1 MLKDTPLAPIRLLP
15 PQLADQIAAG
25 EVIERPASV
34 LKELIENALDAG
46 ATRIDIDLQKGGVE
60 LIRVSDDGHGIPADE
75 MTLAISRHATSKI
88 SMLDDLLRLHSLG
101 FRGEAL
107 ASICSVSQWEIA
119 SRTGGRDEAFRLTG
133 QMPDKVLAAN
143 HARGTTVSIHELF
156 GNTPARR
163 KFLRTERTELRYCDD
178 VIRRMALARFDVG
191 FYVRHNGR
199 FVHRLPAV
207 RDDIGRTRRVA
218 KLCGEAFIRAALA
231 LDFSHKDLRLHGWIS
246 NAQYSRQQTDLQF
259 FYINGRIIR
268 DRVINHAIRL
278 AYQAL
283 LPTGRHAA
291 YVLNLELAPA
301 LVDVNVHPTKHE
313 VRFRETRYI
322 HDFISRSLRSA
333 LQQNTSGDVSAGVA
347 GWSVAETQGTY
358 THASTVVNPA
368 GQQARSDD
376 TAPAAE
382 VLALLWQRYLLV
394 RSGVRL
400 FLIDAQCLHIEL
412 LCRDWQAACASG
424 SVKSQPV
431 LIPQAINLS
440 PPEQKQFEQNE
451 NALAQCGFELTRSG
465 PAALLLRA
473 VPVYLRGMDVPALFP
488 ALLDCEPTSTA
499 LIECVRE
506 SLAQR
511 TLDMQ
516 TLGFEHILR
525 LLACEPDSFA
535 HCRRELTEGALRNWL
550 NARSHDDA

>member
-1 MLKDTPLAPIRLLP
+1 MLKDAPLAPIRLLP

-88 SMLDDLLRLHSLG
+88 AMLDDLLRLHSLG

-119 SRTGGRDEAFRLTG
+119 SRADGRDEAFRLTG
-133 QMPDKVLAAN
+133 QMPDRLLAAN

-191 FYVRHNGR
+191 FYARHNGR
-199 FVHRLPAV
+199 FVHRLPV
-207 RDDIGRTRRVA
+207 VHDDIGRTRRVA
-218 KLCGEAFIRAALA
+218 KLCGEAFIHAALA
-231 LDFSHKDLRLHGWIS
+231 LDVAHKDLRLHGWIS

-291 YVLNLELAPA
+291 YVLNLELDPA
-301 LVDVNVHPTKHE
+301 RVDVNVHPTKHE
-313 VRFRETRYI
+313 VRFREARYI

-333 LQQNTSGDVSAGVA
+333 LQQNAATGETDGTPN
-347 GWSVAETQGTY
+347 WSIAETQGMYSQSGPTTY
-358 THASTVVNPA
+358 TA
-368 GQQARSDD
+368 GQMRSDD

-382 VLALLWQRYLLV
+382 VLALLWHRYLLV
-394 RSGVRL
+394 RTGVRL
-400 FLIDAQCLHIEL
+400 ILIDAQCLHIEL
-412 LCRDWQAACASG
+412 LCRDWQGACASE

-440 PPEQKQFEQNE
+440 PQEQKQFEQNE
-451 NALAQCGFELTRSG
+451 NALVQCGFELTRSG

-473 VPVYLRGMDVPALFP
+473 VPVYLRGLDVPALFP
-488 ALLDCEPTSTA
+488 ALLDCEPATTA
-499 LIECVRE
+499 MIECAR
-506 SLAQR
+506 AQLER
-511 TLDMQ
+511 QSLDMQ
-516 TLGFEHILR
+516 TLGIEPILR
-525 LLACEPDSFA
+525 LLAREPDSFT
-535 HCRRELTEGALRNWL
+535 HCRRELTEEVLRDWL
-550 NARSHDDA
+550 NTCSHDDA